1 MARPRKTASHQDLPF
16 EGMSLEWQFPPWRR
30 PNHGDQ
36 SIFRLRPI
44 LRQGETLR
52 QAFETDRAERKRL
65 ARSLPQLTHYRRF
78 FNLCFDACWIYQF
91 QLQKR
96 TLPRPPESRARLQ
109 NLASALGKA
118 KLAIDLLHE
127 VEIRSMETEAS
138 REDGRQDPWKH
149 LEFGSLDIWGAA
161 RLRHAS
167 EMVSRLDGWTRQ
179 AAAGIAASK
188 GRPRQEAEREFVAGL
203 RDAWFDQTG
212 ALPGITRD
220 WDSGEGRGAFLELCR
235 DLARPINDLMGM
247 TAPDFD
253 AVAKEVLA
261 DSKG

>member
-1 MARPRKTASHQDLPF
+1 MARPRKTAAHQDLPF
-16 EGMSLEWQFPPWRR
+16 EGMPLEWQFPPWRR
-30 PNHGDQ
+30 PSYGDQ

-44 LRQGETLR
+44 LREGETLR
-52 QAFETDRAERKRL
+52 QAFETDRVERKRL

-109 NLASALGKA
+109 NLASALEKA

-127 VEIRSMETEAS
+127 VEICSIESEAG
-138 REDGRQDPWKH
+138 REDRIQYPWNH
-149 LEFGSLDIWGAA
+149 LEFGSPDIWGAV

-167 EMVSRLDGWTRQ
+167 EMVARLDDWARQ
-179 AAAGIAASK
+179 AAAGIAAPR
-188 GRPRQEAEREFVAGL
+188 GRPRQEAEREFVAEL

-220 WDSGEGRGAFLELCR
+220 WDSGEGGGAFLELCR

-247 TAPDFD
+247 TPPDLD

-261 DSKG
+261 DSNG